1 MSYYKTWMDRSE
13 DATNRQEYIEYI
25 NRYYALEKAAYE
37 KILGAY
43 PDNEEFLSGTAAEMA
58 KKLAFPKESMDVF
71 VGFIDGIKS
80 SLKNSD
86 DIDLEAIDDNYEIKL
101 VIDYEKLY
109 FNMLKA
115 DADYLYTLEEWLNV
129 FDEDKLRSIV
139 KDYRR
144 SKIVHVEKK
153 PGRNDPCPCGS
164 GKKYKNCCGRNA

>member
-1 MSYYKTWMDRSE
+1 MENQTE
-13 DATNRQEYIEYI
+13 DTFDDFWKEYAGTEQKVYQH
-25 NRYYALEKAAYE
+25 
-37 KILGAY
+37 ILANY
-43 PDNEEFLSGTAAEMA
+43 PE
-58 KKLAFPKESMDVF
+58 KLAGKFSELVEKFEARPAIFM
-71 VGFIDGIKS
+71 GFMDGINS
-80 SLKNSD
+80 SLKEEK
-86 DIDLEAIDDNYEIKL
+86 DLEAVTEDSELEFD
-101 VIDYEKLY
+101 IDYDKLY